1 MAIVFQYFVRI
12 YLDLLWFIYLFLQYI
27 LPDLSSLDDQLT
39 KSFWTASMS
48 PVLDRD
54 WDKSQHIMCL
64 FHKRHVFSS
73 IQDSFYSIGIP
84 QKKLDKW
91 FTPSSSI
98 YCFGCVCVCYIS
110 WNGGH
115 GAGHVA
121 FKTIPGIYPP
131 RGTPFTPTNLGGL
144 GTQVE
149 HILNVNALDPWP
161 LLAT

>member
-84 QKKLDKW
+84 QKKARQV
-91 FTPSSSI
+91 I
-98 YCFGCVCVCYIS
+98 YS
-110 WNGGH
+110 
-115 GAGHVA
+115 
-121 FKTIPGIYPP
+121 
-131 RGTPFTPTNLGGL
+131 
-144 GTQVE
+144 
-149 HILNVNALDPWP
+149 
-161 LLAT
+161 